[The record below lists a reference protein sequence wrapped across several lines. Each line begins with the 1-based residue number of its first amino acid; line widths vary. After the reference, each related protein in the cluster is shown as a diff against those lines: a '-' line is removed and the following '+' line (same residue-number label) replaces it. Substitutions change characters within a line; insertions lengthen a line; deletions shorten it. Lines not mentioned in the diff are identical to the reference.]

1 MGNFFC
7 IMGNLLLAASK
18 NKRKY
23 SFTEKNLQEQDD
35 YAVVEL
41 T

>member
-1 MGNFFC
+1 
-7 IMGNLLLAASK
+7 MGNLLLAAASK

-23 SFTEKNLQEQDD
+23 SFTEKNDVQDQRED
-35 YAVVEL
+35 YTVVEL